1 MVRTRRLICAAL
13 AALLFAGCASTPSP
27 APRDQRDPEV
37 WRPTTPAVYP
47 LPR

>member
-1 MVRTRRLICAAL
+1 MVRHGCLILAAV
-13 AALLFAGCASTPSP
+13 AALLFAGCATPAP

>member
-1 MVRTRRLICAAL
+1 MVRHGCLILAAV
-13 AALLFAGCASTPSP
+13 AALLLAGCASTP
-27 APRDQRDPEV
+27 APRPGSEDPEV